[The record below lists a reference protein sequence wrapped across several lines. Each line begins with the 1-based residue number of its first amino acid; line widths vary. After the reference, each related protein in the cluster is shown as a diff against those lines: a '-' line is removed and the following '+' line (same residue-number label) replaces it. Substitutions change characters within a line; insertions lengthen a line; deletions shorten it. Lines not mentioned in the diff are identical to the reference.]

1 MLKNITIIIL
11 ISIIGLLLFV
21 VLFKK
26 DKTTDVSEKIISFID
41 IIIFLANNI
50 TRIIQVILGLCV
62 CVMLLSI
69 AIQFFISS
77 MKLETEK
84 SWSVFRLF
92 VDILGCFKGGEI
104 LMYVGGKVGEQ
115 KNSSK
120 EIN

>member
-104 LMYVGGKVGEQ
+104 LMYVGGKAGEQ

-120 EIN
+120 EVN